1 MNPNENTTINTASVG
16 KMVAK
21 TIDTVINSS
30 PLTLRLLGNQKPWKR
45 IHPIK
50 WQKGVAGKSFDG
62 LEKFST
68 EKSDSF
74 INMEFNPTGYEI
86 NVVTSQMEVDVNK
99 AREKYIDIVARELQ
113 SRQIDMIDD
122 IATMFW
128 TIQTGKAFLS
138 ILDACDDGSLG
149 ATSYGGLLRA
159 TYTGIKGNYT
169 ATAGAMTLALLRT
182 KFAACTHG
190 NEKPNL
196 IVTTKAQWAKYEVLN
211 AQASRTIVTNKGY
224 PQLTRTGIMPT
235 VQALK
240 GQAGY
245 DVLYFSGAPMV
256 VDESTPSGH
265 LAMLNDKHIAFRA
278 VKSTHPDY
286 TTVKFASGSI
296 EGVYT
301 DVPKTPGFAFSG
313 FNMPID
319 QYGNVGH
326 IILMGNLFSDSPR
339 HLGIEV
345 SYT

>member
-1 MNPNENTTINTASVG
+1 MNPNENATINTASVA

-30 PLTLRLLGNQKPWKR
+30 PITLKLLGNQKSWKR
-45 IHPIK
+45 IFPIK
-50 WQKGVAGKSFDG
+50 YQKGVAGKDFDG
-62 LEKFST
+62 LDKFST

-74 INMEFNPTGYEI
+74 VKMEFDPTGYEI
-86 NVVTSQMEVDVNK
+86 NVVTSQMEIDVNK

-113 SRQIDMIDD
+113 SRQEDMIDG
-122 IATMFW
+122 IATRFY
-128 TIQTGKAFLS
+128 TLQTGKAFLS
-138 ILDACDDGSLG
+138 LLDACDDGTLG
-149 ATSYGGLLRA
+149 ATSYGGLLRS

-169 ATAGAMTLALLRT
+169 ATAGAMTLSLLRT

-190 NEKPNL
+190 NQKPDL

-211 AQASRTIVTNKGY
+211 AIASRTLITNKGY

-240 GQAGY
+240 GQSGF

-256 VDESTPSGH
+256 VDESCPSGY
-265 LAMLNDKHIAFRA
+265 LLMLNTRHIAFRG
-278 VKSTHPDY
+278 VKSTHPKY
-286 TTVKFASGSI
+286 TPVQFAKGSI

-301 DVPKTPGFAFSG
+301 DVPKTAGFAFSG

-326 IILMGNLFSDSPR
+326 IILMGNLISDSPR